1 MKTVGFVIKKT
12 SSRKDGTFPIYIR
25 YNYNREKRTLLNTG
39 KYILPKYWNYNNNK
53 LRKSHPEYDEYFSYI
68 DSLRM
73 KIERIVEESIKR
85 SIEPTTDYVK
95 SLFESDIVFNDKNKK
110 KDFFTQ
116 LDNYIEESKR
126 RVSKDVIKDYNS
138 LKKHLSNFQ
147 KDKKVLITFNTITF
161 QNYTKLREYLI
172 YDAIKPDGT
181 KGLSINTVGKQM
193 KNLKAFMRDSIKRG
207 ITDYRDFS
215 FLKVETEEVDSIYLN
230 EKEIEA
236 IYRTDLSEL
245 PHLDKY
251 RDLFIIGCET
261 GLRFSDFSKLKSGHI
276 KGDFIR
282 KKVAKTH
289 KSIVIPISK
298 LLREVLNKYN
308 NNPPNDISLQRFNEY
323 IKIIGLKAE
332 IEEEIITVRKV
343 GVGKEEST
351 NLKYELISSHTCRRS
366 FCTNQF
372 NRGMPTLLI
381 RKISGHKTESAFL
394 RYIKIDEEAAAS
406 KMLELWKKLD

>member
-1 MKTVGFVIKKT
+1 MKSVGFVIKKS
-12 SSRKDGTFPIYIR
+12 SSRKDGDLPIYIG
-25 YNYNREKRTLLNTG
+25 YYYSREKRTLLNTG

-68 DSLRM
+68 DSLR
-73 KIERIVEESIKR
+73 KKVERIVEEAIIR
-85 SIEPTTDYVK
+85 GTEPTIDYVRSK
-95 SLFESDIVFNDKNKK
+95 YETDVVFQDKNKK

-116 LDNYIEESKR
+116 LDIYIEDSKK
-126 RVSKDVIKDYNS
+126 RVSGDVIKDYNS

-147 KDKKVLITFNTITF
+147 KDKKVQLTFNTITYK
-161 QNYTKLREYLI
+161 NYLKLREYLI
-172 YDAIKPDGT
+172 YDAVKPDET

-193 KNLKAFMRDSIKRG
+193 KNLKAYMRDCIKRG
-207 ITDYRDFS
+207 IIEYKDLS

-230 EKEIEA
+230 EEEIQS
-236 IYRTDLSEL
+236 IYDLDLSDNKEL
-245 PHLDKY
+245 MEC

-261 GLRFSDFSKLKSGHI
+261 GLRYSDFSKLKSGHI

-289 KSIVIPISK
+289 RSIVIPISER
-298 LLREVLNKYN
+298 LRCVLDKYN
-308 NNPPNDISLQRFNEY
+308 NNPPNDISMQKFNVS
-323 IKIIGLKAE
+323 IKTIGDEAE
-332 IEEEIITVRKV
+332 LHEEIITVKKV
-343 GVGKEEST
+343 GVEKEET
-351 NLKYELISSHTCRRS
+351 VNKKFELISSHTCRRS

-394 RYIKIDEEAAAS
+394 KYIKINEEEAAH
-406 KMLELWKKLD
+406 KMLELWKK

>member
-73 KIERIVEESIKR
+73 KIERIVEESIKK

-181 KGLSINTVGKQM
+181 KGLSINTVGKQI

-207 ITDYRDFS
+207 ITDYRDLS

-406 KMLELWKKLD
+406 KMLKLWNS

>member
-181 KGLSINTVGKQM
+181 KGLSINTVGKQI

-207 ITDYRDFS
+207 ITDYRDLS

-230 EKEIEA
+230 EKEIDTF
-236 IYRTDLSEL
+236 YRTDLSEL

-276 KGDFIR
+276 KGDFVR

-332 IEEEIITVRKV
+332 IKEEIITVRKV

-394 RYIKIDEEAAAS
+394 RYIKIDEEEAAS